1 MRLEWQI
8 ETTVASISP
17 AVQAV
22 MERAAQAAVQAETL
36 PGKYQACVVLTDDV
50 GIRDINRRTR
60 GIDRATDVLSYPL
73 ARFPRGTA
81 RDHPQRLRALLD
93 PDTGHMHLG
102 DVVISVDHARSQAL
116 AYGHSEQRELGY
128 LLVHGMCHLMG
139 YDHEQADDQARMRAL
154 EEQALQCVALER
166 EEATMEQKTMQEIDQ
181 QMLEMARQAMEQAYA
196 PYSKYRVGACLMAE
210 DGRLFTGCNVENAS
224 YGGTI
229 CAERTA
235 VTKAVSE
242 GARAFTA
249 IAIAGSGSAPYPCGI
264 CRQVLNEFGPAMRV
278 LITWDGETR
287 ETTLEALLPHGF
299 GPQQLGGRA

>member
-8 ETTVASISP
+8 ETTGIST
-17 AVQAV
+17 AMQAV
-22 MERAAQAAVQAETL
+22 LERAAQAAVQAETL

-50 GIRDINRRTR
+50 NIRDINRRTR
-60 GIDRATDVLSYPL
+60 GIDAATDVLSFPL
-73 ARFPRGTA
+73 ARFPHGTA
-81 RDHPQRLRALLD
+81 RDHPRRLRALLD

-102 DVVISVDHARSQAL
+102 DIVISVDHARVQAL

-139 YDHEQADDQARMRAL
+139 YDHASADDQARMRAM
-154 EEQALQCVALER
+154 EERALRCAALER
-166 EEATMEQKTMQEIDQ
+166 EEATMEERTMRDIDQ
-181 QMLEMARQAMEQAYA
+181 KMLAMARQAMEYAYA

-224 YGGTI
+224 YGGAI

-242 GARAFTA
+242 GARVFIA

-264 CRQVLNEFGPAMRV
+264 CRQVLNEFGPGMRV

-287 ETTLEALLPHGF
+287 ETTLAALLPHGF
-299 GPQQLGGRA
+299 GPEQLGGQA